1 VIHTAK
7 VIGDDKSTAR
17 QIPGGAKKLTKT
29 MADKDG
35 GLISDSENLA
45 LFGMWTGGSE
55 TSRWPR
61 QRRSAAV
68 SELARA
74 VLGHLST
81 AAEDVRSLGAVVH
94 PQELVGGAQ
103 MLLYG

>member
-1 VIHTAK
+1 
-7 VIGDDKSTAR
+7 
-17 QIPGGAKKLTKT
+17 

-35 GLISDSENLA
+35 ELIFDLENLA
-45 LFGMWTGGSE
+45 LFSTWTGGSE
-55 TSRWPR
+55 TTRWSR

-68 SELARA
+68 GELARA
-74 VLGHLST
+74 VLGRLST

-103 MLLYG
+103 MLLDCGLREEEALAYLGV